1 MRQRFILSLLLSFL
15 PVLTVFSQPVEI
27 VSNNTPLNKILIDLR
42 DKYRL
47 QFSFNDQ
54 LLSQFSLT
62 VNHKYDSPDE
72 AIQSLIAGLPLTL
85 RKLGDVFMILPE
97 KKEVLQKKY
106 LLLGQ
111 IVESQSK
118 DMLPFSHL
126 FVNNRIIF
134 SDQKG
139 SFSYL
144 STGDS
149 IFKVNI
155 SHLGYYN
162 LDTVLVAG
170 KNHQLSLV
178 PSRIGIGEIV
188 IKNKTT
194 DRSTQIGNKPG
205 AMKINHLVARYLSG
219 NDDNSIFTLLR
230 LMPGILASS
239 EQSNGLII
247 WGAYEGHSQILLD
260 GFTIWGLKSFNDDID
275 AVNPLIAKEIEV
287 YKGGYDV
294 SYGDRIG
301 GIVRIAGKSGGTSK
315 PSINLNINN
324 VTLNGMAEVPL
335 GKKSSLLM
343 SFRQTYYNLY
353 HNKNIGIGNNQY
365 QSALYNK
372 SKPNIDFTV
381 FPDYNYRDANL
392 KFTTRSDSGEVF
404 YISLLGGEDRFKYTI
419 NHLSNTRSLFKI
431 NSEINNQF
439 GASSFYGRTWKN
451 GNISNFSASWSS
463 LEMDISDIQQYIN
476 TSNNFAIKHDNLTHN
491 MISEVT
497 GRMDNFITLNK
508 SHLLE
513 AGIGYDMNDVVL
525 SADSSGINQ
534 TKMNTLVG
542 RFNGYLQDHLTLSGG
557 VDVKFGLRADYPFN
571 LDRFYVQPR
580 ISTSIQLTES
590 TKLNVAWGLYNQFIT
605 KSSVVDDLG
614 NHRYFWTSCNNKDIP
629 VLKAVHWV
637 AGSSYHNNDLTISIE
652 AYYKNIDGMTR
663 FINRNQHFRNLIYKG
678 EGRSYGLDVFVK
690 KDYRG
695 HSACVSYTLSKT
707 EELFPYY
714 PNNKYR
720 ISPQDQ
726 RHEVKAAVLFNV
738 KKFNFAANYVYGS
751 GFPLSTGT
759 FSNPSYVDPDYNR
772 MDVSVNYKFKLKM
785 VTCETGVSI
794 LNLFNSQNIRYSNF
808 ERVPVDQSGSLNI
821 YSEALPFSP
830 RVSLRLIY

>member
-1 MRQRFILSLLLSFL
+1 
-15 PVLTVFSQPVEI
+15 
-27 VSNNTPLNKILIDLR
+27 
-42 DKYRL
+42 
-47 QFSFNDQ
+47 
-54 LLSQFSLT
+54 
-62 VNHKYDSPDE
+62 
-72 AIQSLIAGLPLTL
+72 
-85 RKLGDVFMILPE
+85 
-97 KKEVLQKKY
+97 
-106 LLLGQ
+106 
-111 IVESQSK
+111 
-118 DMLPFSHL
+118 
-126 FVNNRIIF
+126 
-134 SDQKG
+134 
-139 SFSYL
+139 
-144 STGDS
+144 
-149 IFKVNI
+149 
-155 SHLGYYN
+155 
-162 LDTVLVAG
+162 LVAG

-353 HNKNIGIGNNQY
+353 HNKNIGIGNYQY

-439 GASSFYGRTWKN
+439 GASTFYGRTWKN

-476 TSNNFAIKHDNLTHN
+476 TSNDFVIRHDNLTHN

-513 AGIGYDMNDVVL
+513 AGIGYDVNDVVL

-557 VDVKFGLRADYPFN
+557 VDIKFGLRADYPFN

-738 KKFNFAANYVYGS
+738 KKFNFTANYVYGS

-772 MDVSVNYKFKLKM
+772 MDVSVNYKFNLKM
-785 VTCETGVSI
+785 ITCETGVSI

-808 ERVPVDQSGSLNI
+808 ERVPVDQSSSLNI

>member
-1 MRQRFILSLLLSFL
+1 
-15 PVLTVFSQPVEI
+15 
-27 VSNNTPLNKILIDLR
+27 
-42 DKYRL
+42 
-47 QFSFNDQ
+47 
-54 LLSQFSLT
+54 
-62 VNHKYDSPDE
+62 
-72 AIQSLIAGLPLTL
+72 
-85 RKLGDVFMILPE
+85 
-97 KKEVLQKKY
+97 
-106 LLLGQ
+106 
-111 IVESQSK
+111 
-118 DMLPFSHL
+118 
-126 FVNNRIIF
+126 
-134 SDQKG
+134 
-139 SFSYL
+139 
-144 STGDS
+144 
-149 IFKVNI
+149 
-155 SHLGYYN
+155 
-162 LDTVLVAG
+162 
-170 KNHQLSLV
+170 
-178 PSRIGIGEIV
+178 
-188 IKNKTT
+188 
-194 DRSTQIGNKPG
+194 
-205 AMKINHLVARYLSG
+205 
-219 NDDNSIFTLLR
+219 
-230 LMPGILASS
+230 
-239 EQSNGLII
+239 
-247 WGAYEGHSQILLD
+247 
-260 GFTIWGLKSFNDDID
+260 
-275 AVNPLIAKEIEV
+275 
-287 YKGGYDV
+287 
-294 SYGDRIG
+294 
-301 GIVRIAGKSGGTSK
+301 
-315 PSINLNINN
+315 
-324 VTLNGMAEVPL
+324 
-335 GKKSSLLM
+335 
-343 SFRQTYYNLY
+343 
-353 HNKNIGIGNNQY
+353 
-365 QSALYNK
+365 
-372 SKPNIDFTV
+372 
-381 FPDYNYRDANL
+381 
-392 KFTTRSDSGEVF
+392 
-404 YISLLGGEDRFKYTI
+404 
-419 NHLSNTRSLFKI
+419 
-431 NSEINNQF
+431 
-439 GASSFYGRTWKN
+439 
-451 GNISNFSASWSS
+451 
-463 LEMDISDIQQYIN
+463 MDISDIQQYIN
-476 TSNNFAIKHDNLTHN
+476 TSNDFVIRHDNLTHN

-637 AGSSYHNNDLTISIE
+637 AGSSYHKNDLTISIE

-695 HSACVSYTLSKT
+695 HSAIVSYTLSKT

-772 MDVSVNYKFKLKM
+772 MDVSVNYKFNLKM
-785 VTCETGVSI
+785 ITCETGVSI

-808 ERVPVDQSGSLNI
+808 ERVPVDQSSSLNI

>member
-1 MRQRFILSLLLSFL
+1 M
-15 PVLTVFSQPVEI
+15 
-27 VSNNTPLNKILIDLR
+27 R

-738 KKFNFAANYVYGS
+738 KKFNFTANYVYGS